1 VHCIADR
8 IPFCYIVAVGQLVTR
23 VDDALLRDLDLLVAD
38 GVVESRSA
46 AVRAALVDLLDRH
59 RRQAV
64 GHAIVEGYRRVPQ
77 TQADGAP
84 SDEATRRMIA
94 QEPW

>member
-1 VHCIADR
+1 M
-8 IPFCYIVAVGQLVTR
+8 GQLVTR
-23 VDDALLRDLDLLVAD
+23 VDDTILDGLDRLVAD

-59 RRQAV
+59 RRQAI
-64 GHAIVEGYRRVPQ
+64 GRAIVDGYRRVPQ

-84 SDEATRRMIA
+84 PDEATRRMISE
-94 QEPW
+94 EPW